1 MYRILVADDEGIMLE
16 AFKNVIAGAFGEE
29 CVVETAK
36 TGRVVT
42 EIAETFHPDVV
53 FMDIHMP
60 GINGIQAMREIRK
73 FNTTALFYVV
83 SAYDKFDYAKEA
95 IDLGVERYLT
105 KPISRAKIIAA
116 VEEAIGKVD
125 SKRNQR
131 SNLLKIQEKLE
142 TVIPVVE
149 NSFVGSL
156 LFQQEMQAADY
167 YQQLLDIEDRQGYVM
182 ILQLRTADWSA
193 RWA

>member
-16 AFKNVIAGAFGEE
+16 AFKSVISSTFGDS
-29 CVVETAK
+29 CITETAK
-36 TGRVVT
+36 TGRAVT
-42 EIAETFHPDVV
+42 EKAETFHPDIV

-125 SKRNQR
+125 AKRNQR

-156 LFQQEMQAADY
+156 LFQQVRC
-167 YQQLLDIEDRQGYVM
+167 LH
-182 ILQLRTADWSA
+182 RTLESHMV
-193 RWA
+193 